1 MENYV
6 SIDFDQNR
14 LRRPP
19 HLLTLALLL
28 FTLVSSTLGLIH
40 SYQPNQALAILHL
53 TALNASRLS
62 VPCLGIFLV
71 LLYRS
76 PSYSPTFAIT
86 ALLLQKGPLLSLTT
100 LLLLLTPYSPSH
112 FLVFGPDQDLLSLV
126 INFVALIPTLICL
139 ILISRSINNSTK
151 DSNKNND
158 GKSIANNNNVND
170 IIFVNN
176 KDSDNQRLRHT
187 TLLILLAVSMFTSI
201 ALSLH
206 RFVLLLPHSSSTLF
220 SQNSQIGQ

>member
-1 MENYV
+1 M
-6 SIDFDQNR
+6 SPLILTKNR

-40 SYQPNQALAILHL
+40 SYEPHQALAILHL

-112 FLVFGPDQDLLSLV
+112 FLVFGPAQDLLSLV

-139 ILISRSINNSTK
+139 ILISRSINNSTTV
-151 DSNKNND
+151 SNND
-158 GKSIANNNNVND
+158 RKSSSNNNNVND
-170 IIFVNN
+170 IIFVN